1 MAAQTYDIITVGGG
15 IAGSIL
21 ARAMAEHGAKVLVL
35 ESTTSFRDRVRGEAI
50 ATWST
55 KEAMDL
61 GVYDTLMAAGA
72 NHLRYWNEYHGPE
85 VMERRDLVATSTPQ
99 TPMLAM
105 YHPDLQEALINAA
118 SDAGA
123 EVRRGARV
131 REINLGG
138 ASTVKAN
145 LDGQSTEFQARL
157 VVGADGRSSMG
168 RASGGFSVQADP
180 DLNMVAGVL
189 LDGLTLQDNA
199 VHHLDEPIS
208 GA

>member
-72 NHLRYWNEYHGPE
+72 NHLRYWNEYHGTRGNGTPRSCSDLHSTDANASN
-85 VMERRDLVATSTPQ
+85 VSPRPAGSPNQRCVRCRR
-99 TPMLAM
+99 
-105 YHPDLQEALINAA
+105 
-118 SDAGA
+118 
-123 EVRRGARV
+123 
-131 REINLGG
+131 
-138 ASTVKAN
+138 
-145 LDGQSTEFQARL
+145 
-157 VVGADGRSSMG
+157 
-168 RASGGFSVQADP
+168 
-180 DLNMVAGVL
+180 
-189 LDGLTLQDNA
+189 
-199 VHHLDEPIS
+199 
-208 GA
+208 